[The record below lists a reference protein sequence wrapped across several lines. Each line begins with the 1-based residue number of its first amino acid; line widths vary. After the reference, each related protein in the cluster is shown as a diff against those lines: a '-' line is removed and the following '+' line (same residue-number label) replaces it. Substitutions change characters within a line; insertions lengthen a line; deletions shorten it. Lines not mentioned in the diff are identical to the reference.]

1 MDRYAND
8 IVIYTCIL
16 AFLLNNWWL
25 SSLLTRKYLIC
36 TNISKTINIKI
47 IINKQI
53 VYQKLNSSLQTTNI
67 FICIFRSNVVPFSF
81 PLLRKKW
88 LTSTNLLIIYFGFF
102 SLILWYS
109 MWHLHKNNIV
119 YFLQVCHVDKSHHT
133 ILVQTYTICM
143 DVWMNVDMY
152 YICMY
157 IHMYVCNNKHIIAYK
172 VLKKK
177 QNYIYYTLL

>member
-1 MDRYAND
+1 MTD
-8 IVIYTCIL
+8 
-16 AFLLNNWWL
+16 
-25 SSLLTRKYLIC
+25 
-36 TNISKTINIKI
+36 
-47 IINKQI
+47 INKLT
-53 VYQKLNSSLQTTNI
+53 YHI
-67 FICIFRSNVVPFSF
+67 F
-81 PLLRKKW
+81 W
-88 LTSTNLLIIYFGFF
+88 FF

-172 VLKKK
+172 VLKKNK
-177 QNYIYYTLL
+177 ITYTIHYYKYVCHLVFSFFLIWLKNIYLVIITQFKFLTKTTVCNL